1 MALDLHLS
9 VFGEEIVSRTLLRFA
24 DNVEDARPAFSRIMR
39 LLEEAAREQFAT
51 EGSAG
56 GEPWAP
62 LAESTLRSKPPGK
75 GILEN
80 SGRLLNSLVAGG
92 VAGSG
97 DAVRFLGT
105 QELRWGTNVEYAA
118 FHQHGTSRMP
128 RRRVVKLPELVKRQA
143 VRELQKVAMR
153 GVK

>member
-1 MALDLHLS
+1 MALGLHVS
-9 VFGEEIVSRTLLRFA
+9 VLGEEIVSRDLLRFA
-24 DNVEDARPAFSRIMR
+24 SNIEDARPAFSRIAR
-39 LLEEAAREQFAT
+39 LFEEAAREQFAT

-80 SGRLLNSLVAGG
+80 SGRLLNSLVFGG
-92 VAGSG
+92 VAGAG
-97 DAVRFLGT
+97 DAVRFLGA
-105 QELRWGTNVEYAA
+105 QEMRWGTNVPYAA

-128 RRRVVKLPELVKRQA
+128 QRRVVKLPDLVKRQA
-143 VRELQKVAMR
+143 VRELQRVAMQ
-153 GVK
+153 GVR